1 MYQWCGQAVYGDGF
15 WRVSVVHVIQLLKL
29 LEVVWERDVVP
40 VLGHVWAFGHTRKRL
55 VTVIV

>member
-1 MYQWCGQAVYGDGF
+1 M
-15 WRVSVVHVIQLLKL
+15 VHVIQLLKRL
-29 LEVVWERDVVP
+29 VVVWERDIVP

>member
-1 MYQWCGQAVYGDGF
+1 M
-15 WRVSVVHVIQLLKL
+15 VHVIQLLKL
-29 LEVVWERDVVP
+29 LEMVWERDVVP